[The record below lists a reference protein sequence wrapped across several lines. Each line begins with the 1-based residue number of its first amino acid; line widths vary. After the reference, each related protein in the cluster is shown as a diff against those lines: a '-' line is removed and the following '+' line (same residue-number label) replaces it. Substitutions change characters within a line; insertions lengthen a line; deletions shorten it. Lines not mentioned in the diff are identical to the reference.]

1 MRVWASAITMMMI
14 AVGGS
19 QPAAAPP
26 KAVAVAACKADAG
39 WNDPAKPERVF
50 GNTWYVGTCGISALL
65 VTSDQGHVLIDGAT
79 REAGPQI
86 EANIAAL
93 GFRIKDV
100 RFILATH
107 AHLDHAG
114 GFAKIQRDSGA
125 VMISRGADA
134 DAIERGRGDRS
145 DPQFTS
151 IAGFPPV
158 KHVRR
163 VVDAE
168 TVTLG
173 PLALTAHAT
182 PGHTPGSTSWTWDSC
197 EGSRCLHLA
206 YVDSVTAISDDE
218 YRYTDEGPHPGVV
231 ERFRKS
237 IATVAALPCD
247 VLLTPHPFVSE
258 MFARLG
264 EKATKP
270 LVDSNACRAF
280 AEQAGAK
287 LDERIAKERATPT
300 RKDQ

>member
-1 MRVWASAITMMMI
+1 VRVLASAISMMMT

-19 QPAAAPP
+19 QPAAAPH
-26 KAVAVAACKADAG
+26 KALAVAACKADAG

-65 VTSDQGHVLIDGAT
+65 VTSDKGHVLIDGAT

-93 GFRIKDV
+93 GFRSKDV
-100 RFILATH
+100 KFILATH

-114 GFAKIQRDSGA
+114 GFARIQRDSGA

-163 VVDAE
+163 VVDGEA
-168 TVTLG
+168 VTLG
-173 PLALTAHAT
+173 SLALTAHAT

-218 YRYTDEGPHPGVV
+218 YRYTDEEQHPGVV

-247 VLLTPHPFVSE
+247 VLLTPHPFVSD

-264 EKATKP
+264 EKAAKP
-270 LVDSNACRAF
+270 LVETNACRAF

>member
-1 MRVWASAITMMMI
+1 VRVLASAISIAMI
-14 AVGGS
+14 AAGGS
-19 QPAAAPP
+19 HPAAAPTVP
-26 KAVAVAACKADAG
+26 AAAACKADAG

-50 GNTWYVGTCGISALL
+50 GNTWFVGTCGISALL
-65 VTSDQGHVLIDGAT
+65 VTSDKGHVLIDGAT
-79 REAGPQI
+79 REAAPQI

-93 GFRIKDV
+93 GFRVKDV
-100 RFILATH
+100 TFILATH

-114 GFAKIQRDSGA
+114 GFARIQRDSGA

-145 DPQFTS
+145 DPQFSS
-151 IAGFPPV
+151 IEGFPPV
-158 KHVRR
+158 QHVRR
-163 VVDAE
+163 VVDGEA
-168 TVTLG
+168 VTLG
-173 PLALTAHAT
+173 PIALTAHAT

-206 YVDSVTAISDDE
+206 YVDSVTAISDEE
-218 YRYTDEGPHPGVV
+218 YRYTDEGQHPGVV

-247 VLLTPHPFVSE
+247 VLLTPHPSVSD

-264 EKATKP
+264 AKATKP
-270 LVDSNACRAF
+270 LVDASACRVF

-287 LDERIAKERATPT
+287 LDERIARERATPT
-300 RKDQ
+300 RKEP